1 MKHPTTVEN
10 MPPQA
15 APGIIDTATLELLAK
30 WKAEDATTDPAAIS
44 AAEREVA
51 EFKKS
56 MNQSRAESGEPP
68 VFS

>member
-1 MKHPTTVEN
+1 MKQATNVEN
-10 MPPQA
+10 MPTQGG
-15 APGIIDTATLELLAK
+15 PGIIDTATLELLAK
-30 WKAEDATTDPAAIS
+30 WKAEDATTDPAAIR

-56 MNQSRAESGEPP
+56 MNASRAESAEPP